1 MAKEIERKFLVRDGW
16 QDAVDG
22 PGIRMRQAYLSA
34 DPRATVRVRIAG
46 DRARL
51 TVKGRNRGIERDE
64 WEYDIPVADAE
75 TMIDRCSTA
84 ALSKT
89 RYRAGRWEID
99 SFDGPL
105 DGLVVAE
112 IELARADEPFDR
124 PAWLG
129 PEVSGDPRYYN
140 SSLALATAPPDPA

>member
-22 PGIRMRQAYLSA
+22 PGIRMRQAYLST

-51 TVKGRNRGIERDE
+51 TVKGCNHGIVRDE

-75 TMIDRCSTA
+75 AMVDRCSTA

-99 SFDGPL
+99 RFAGPL
-105 DGLVVAE
+105 EGLSSKYFYIVRCHNGSGRNGLTS
-112 IELARADEPFDR
+112 IPARHQTSPLR
-124 PAWLG
+124 CP
-129 PEVSGDPRYYN
+129 
-140 SSLALATAPPDPA
+140 